1 MFKYKYM
8 NFNLDF
14 NESSPDQQK
23 YPDDYEDYC
32 RKRDL
37 GAPIDINKHFE
48 NASKEGEYY
57 KQEVLLGRREDKATL
72 GEAIGV
78 PFYDKAYHQCTTP
91 LSKDYF
97 DYQTVQFI
105 RYYISAIF
113 EEKYGLEL
121 GLQPYNPV
129 YLFMVQM
136 YNDLAC
142 DMCQNRGKGSNP
154 FNVLLSYT
162 LQQLEKRIYKNF
174 MQQVGML
181 NWVQSATNSIQLPYP
196 EYTKITRKT
205 LQMSKYFNGC
215 QSQK

>member
-1 MFKYKYM
+1 M
-8 NFNLDF
+8 NFVVDF
-14 NESSPDQQK
+14 NEDANEDCSPEK
-23 YPDDYEDYC
+23 KFPPTYEEYC
-32 RKRDL
+32 RKRGVG

-48 NASKEGEYY
+48 NASKEAEIY
-57 KQEVLLGRREDKATL
+57 KQEVLEGRRENKATL

-113 EEKYGLEL
+113 LEKYGIPL

-142 DMCQNRGKGSNP
+142 DMCQNRGKGSNA
-154 FNVLLSYT
+154 FNILLSYT
-162 LQQLEKRIYKNF
+162 LQQLEKRIYNNF
-174 MQQVGML
+174 SQQVGML
-181 NWVQSATNSIQLPYP
+181 NWTQAATNSIQIEYP
-196 EYTKITRKT
+196 QYTRVNRKE
-205 LQMSKYFNGC
+205 LQMSRYYNGC
-215 QSQK
+215 WGQK